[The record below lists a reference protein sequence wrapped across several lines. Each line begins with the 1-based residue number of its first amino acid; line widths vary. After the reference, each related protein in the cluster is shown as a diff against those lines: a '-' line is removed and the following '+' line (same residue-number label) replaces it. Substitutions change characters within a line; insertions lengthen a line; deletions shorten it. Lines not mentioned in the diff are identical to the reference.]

1 MKNPGHL
8 KVLEL
13 HFLGKIL
20 KRWQYKMNY
29 TNHREEKFTNQPEK
43 IISEKNLEKK
53 SRKKLEKKYSRITP
67 KQIQDVQRCGTSK

>member
-29 TNHREEKFTNQPEK
+29 TNHIEEKFTNQPEK
-43 IISEKNLEKK
+43 KFRKKISKKK
-53 SRKKLEKKYSRITP
+53 SRKKLENKSSRIVVKTN
-67 KQIQDVQRCGTSK
+67 TSRPTLWTK